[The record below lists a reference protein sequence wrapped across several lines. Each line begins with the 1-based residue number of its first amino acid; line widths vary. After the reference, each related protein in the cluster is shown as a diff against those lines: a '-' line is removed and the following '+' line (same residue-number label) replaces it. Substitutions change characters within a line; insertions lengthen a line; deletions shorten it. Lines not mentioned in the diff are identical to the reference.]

1 MALRTLAVIAR
12 KGGAGKTTVA
22 IHLAIGAF
30 LRGRKTLLAD
40 MDAQKSAL
48 DVLRA
53 RRRPGPDR
61 VDCTGSKLFAQKNGA
76 SRQGYDELIVDTA
89 AGEED
94 EMASAITLAD
104 LSILVVR
111 PTFLDI
117 ASAAQTSQIIQRLRR
132 PAIILVNQAQS
143 PRSGVELPA
152 IARALEALQL
162 LKLPICTTI
171 IRNRTIYQTAMDKGF
186 SAEES
191 EDLAAMREMGALM
204 RNLDSA
210 LERV

>member
-1 MALRTLAVIAR
+1 MALRTVAVIAR
-12 KGGAGKTTVA
+12 KGGAGKTTIAV
-22 IHLAIGAF
+22 HLAIGAF

-48 DVLRA
+48 EVLKS

-61 VDCTGSKLFAQKNGA
+61 VDCTGSKLFAQKTGA
-76 SRQGYDELIVDTA
+76 SLQGYDELIIDTS

-94 EMASAITLAD
+94 EMASAISLAD

-143 PRSGVELPA
+143 PRNGAELPA
-152 IARALEALQL
+152 VARAMKALRIL
-162 LKLPICTTI
+162 NLPICPNL
-171 IRNRTIYQTAMDKGF
+171 IRSRAIYQSAVEKGF
-186 SAEES
+186 SAEEC
-191 EDLAAMREMGALM
+191 EDLAAIREIGALM
-204 RNLDSA
+204 QTLNG
-210 LERV
+210 EVEKV

>member
-48 DVLRA
+48 DVLRT

-61 VDCTGSKLFAQKNGA
+61 VDCTGAKLFAQKNGA

-89 AGEED
+89 AGEEE

-117 ASAAQTSQIIQRLRR
+117 ASAVQTGQVIQRLRR
-132 PAIILVNQAQS
+132 PAIILLNQAQS
-143 PRSGVELPA
+143 PRNGAELPA
-152 IARALEALQL
+152 VARALEALKL
-162 LKLPICTTI
+162 LNLPICPTI
-171 IRNRTIYQTAMDKGF
+171 IRSRTIYQTAMDKGF

-191 EDLAAMREMGALM
+191 EDLAAMREIGALM
-204 RNLDSA
+204 RNLESVV
-210 LERV
+210 ERV